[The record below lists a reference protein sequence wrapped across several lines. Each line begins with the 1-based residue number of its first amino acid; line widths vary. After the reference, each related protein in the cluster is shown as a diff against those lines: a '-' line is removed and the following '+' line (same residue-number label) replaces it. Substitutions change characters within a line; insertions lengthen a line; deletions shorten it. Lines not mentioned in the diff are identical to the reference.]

1 VDASNGWVGSVWSL
15 REGRVLIG
23 RLLGVRERMATL
35 AVVGLGPVLPEGV
48 RLLPVDAG
56 GGPVVEVPLPL
67 LLGRWKR
74 LGGVRPPAVPA
85 SPTGADAARP
95 RSAA

>member
-23 RLLGVRERMATL
+23 RLLGVTDRMAIL
-35 AVVGLGPVLPEGV
+35 AVVGLGPVAPEGV
-48 RLLPVDAG
+48 RLLPPDAG
-56 GGPVVEVPLPL
+56 GSPLVEVPLPH

-74 LGGVRPPAVPA
+74 LGGVRPRGPATPG
-85 SPTGADAARP
+85 SGDAGRP